1 LSGVQ
6 SNRLAIGAKVKIT
19 AGSSAQVDEVHSG
32 GGYLSQNDL
41 RVHFGLGTASK
52 VDAVEIRWPSGKLET
67 LGNLKADAYY
77 RVREGEGV
85 ISGDRNQSSK

>member
-1 LSGVQ
+1 
-6 SNRLAIGAKVKIT
+6 
-19 AGSSAQVDEVHSG
+19 
-32 GGYLSQNDL
+32 
-41 RVHFGLGTASK
+41 
-52 VDAVEIRWPSGKLET
+52 